1 MRKLDPVM
9 YDRLKT
15 LINSMGYDFVGA
27 EQQLQGGLMVFRIF
41 IDGLDASPRKG
52 VTVEDCSKV
61 SRQVGAMLDVE
72 EYMQGRYTLEVSSPG
87 IDRPLFE
94 LAHFLK
100 VVGSRVNV
108 HLHTPIEGRRK
119 FKGKLVRVEGEDIY
133 LLVDDAELEVRLPF
147 SAVEKANLIANVSF

>member
-9 YDRLKT
+9 DDRLKA

-27 EQQLQGGLMVFRIF
+27 ESQPQGSLMLFRIF
-41 IDGLDASPRKG
+41 IDSLDTAPQKG

-61 SRQVGAMLDVE
+61 SRQVRAMLDVE
-72 EYMQGRYTLEVSSPG
+72 EFMQGRYLLEVSSPG

-100 VVGSRVNV
+100 VVGSRVNIQ
-108 HLHTPIEGRRK
+108 LYAPIEGRRK
-119 FKGKLVRVEGEDIY
+119 FKGLLVRIEGEDMY
-133 LLVDDAELEVRLPF
+133 LLVDDAELEIKLPF